1 MTYDLIKILSDN
13 TIDVSHEDLNIKEEI
28 KYKNLAIL
36 KLDETNYI
44 RDG

>member
-1 MTYDLIKILSDN
+1 MRTANRWGSN
-13 TIDVSHEDLNIKEEI
+13 TQVNIKEEI